1 MGVFIGIYK
10 RGERESCPRV
20 QPKHAKIRKKTKFEG
35 AYMHD
40 GE

>member
-1 MGVFIGIYK
+1 VCLLEFIRG
-10 RGERESCPRV
+10 GERESCPRV